1 MCACSVTSVVSYSL
15 RPYGLQT
22 SRLLCHGILQAR
34 RLEWVAISF
43 SRGSSGPRD
52 QTRISYVSPALAGGF
67 LNVNTIWE
75 SPGKMNWD
83 QRILDFWQQSPLH
96 CYRDIWKIAYL
107 LLLFKSCLTLCE
119 SDCMWCRPRG
129 LQCAGLSVL
138 HYLPGVFSDSCPLS
152 Q

>member
-1 MCACSVTSVVSYSL
+1 MRGCSVTSVVSYSL
-15 RPYGLQT
+15 QPYGLQS

-34 RLEWVAISF
+34 ILEWVAISF

-67 LNVNTIWE
+67 FTINTIWE
-75 SPGKMNWD
+75 SLGEMNWY

-96 CYRDIWKIAYL
+96 CYRDIWKISC
-107 LLLFKSCLTLCE
+107 LLLFKSSPTLCE
-119 SDCMWCRPRG
+119 SDCMWCRPCG
-129 LQCAGLSVL
+129 LQRAGLSVL
-138 HYLPGVFSDSCPLS
+138 HCLPGVFSDSCPLS